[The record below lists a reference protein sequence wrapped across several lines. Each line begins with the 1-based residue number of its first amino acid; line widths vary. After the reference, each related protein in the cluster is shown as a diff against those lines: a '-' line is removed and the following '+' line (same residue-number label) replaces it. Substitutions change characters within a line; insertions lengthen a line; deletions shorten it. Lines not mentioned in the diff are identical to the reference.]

1 MMLKERKVELTENHV
16 RTISVSGGVAWID
29 GEETTD
35 INSLLK
41 QADASLYKAKQNA
54 PGYYVEDV
62 SG

>member
-1 MMLKERKVELTENHV
+1 MELTENHV

-54 PGYYVEDV
+54 PGYYVEDI